1 MSKKPH
7 KGSYTSIQ
15 WCKWEMLVKFV
26 CLYDNLVAF
35 LLDWFVVLIMEL
47 VEKYVY
53 GADVYDCGVVQGQ
66 GQCCTGGEEM
76 RFVNLP
82 VKL

>member
-1 MSKKPH
+1 
-7 KGSYTSIQ
+7 
-15 WCKWEMLVKFV
+15 
-26 CLYDNLVAF
+26 
-35 LLDWFVVLIMEL
+35 MEL